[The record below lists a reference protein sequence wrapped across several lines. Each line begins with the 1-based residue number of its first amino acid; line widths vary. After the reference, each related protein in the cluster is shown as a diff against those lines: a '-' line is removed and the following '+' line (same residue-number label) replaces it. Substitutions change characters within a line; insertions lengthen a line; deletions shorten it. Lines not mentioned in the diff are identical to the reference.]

1 MDFPEKRQARRIRV
15 NLPVTY
21 EHLGIERH
29 PGKTVTR
36 DISLT
41 GLRMNMPSFFP
52 SDCPF
57 LIKLNFTEVNRIIE
71 GIAKIVWSQRISFS
85 DQYQAGLRFSELN
98 PLFKKWLEEY
108 IIVNEALSR

>member
-1 MDFPEKRQARRIRV
+1 MDFTEKRQAKRIRV
-15 NLPVTY
+15 NLPVSY
-21 EHLGIERH
+21 ELLGEERH

-52 SDCPF
+52 KDSP
-57 LIKLNFTEVNRIIE
+57 LLVKMNLTEANRFIE
-71 GIAKIVWSQRISFS
+71 GIARIVWSQRISFS
-85 DQYQAGLRFSELN
+85 DRYQAGLHFSELN

-108 IIVNEALSR
+108 IIINDALAR